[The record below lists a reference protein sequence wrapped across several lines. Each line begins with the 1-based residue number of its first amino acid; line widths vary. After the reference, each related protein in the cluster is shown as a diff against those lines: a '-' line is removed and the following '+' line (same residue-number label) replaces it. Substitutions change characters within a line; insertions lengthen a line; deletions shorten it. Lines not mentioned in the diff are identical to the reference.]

1 MLTWRHSM
9 KRPLVPVA
17 LLYVGGILIAL
28 LMPVPPLFL
37 LAASLGLAAL
47 TLAWARG
54 RLVGLCTLIVLTG
67 WTNHTLR
74 TAIFSPYD
82 LRRILG
88 EQPDIVTVRG
98 AVRETP
104 TQRVYS
110 RGQQESWR
118 TMARVEVTALRR
130 NRQSWQPA
138 AGRMAVTTQG
148 ILSTNFFAGQEVEV
162 TGVAGRPKIAAAE
175 GTFDYRAYLS
185 QQGIYYTLQA
195 ASEQDWRVVAS
206 ASQPPLADRFR
217 EWARRALAL
226 GMPVEDE
233 SLRLEWA
240 LALGWKT
247 ALTEEVSEPFRLR
260 PTISSPW
267 TGCAWRS
274 CSASSFIC
282 SARCVCP
289 GR

>member
-1 MLTWRHSM
+1 M

-28 LMPVPPLFL
+28 FIPVPPLFL
-37 LAASLGLAAL
+37 LAASHGLAAL
-47 TLAWARG
+47 TSAWARA

-104 TQRVYS
+104 TQRVYA

-118 TMARVEVTALRR
+118 AMARVEVTALRR

-138 AGRMAVTTQG
+138 TDRVAVTTQG
-148 ILSTNFFAGQEVEV
+148 ILPTNLSCGMLRCVHSTAHHTGQKAGHSSPE
-162 TGVAGRPKIAAAE
+162 GRP
-175 GTFDYRAYLS
+175 G
-185 QQGIYYTLQA
+185 
-195 ASEQDWRVVAS
+195 
-206 ASQPPLADRFR
+206 
-217 EWARRALAL
+217 
-226 GMPVEDE
+226 
-233 SLRLEWA
+233 
-240 LALGWKT
+240 
-247 ALTEEVSEPFRLR
+247 
-260 PTISSPW
+260 
-267 TGCAWRS
+267 
-274 CSASSFIC
+274 
-282 SARCVCP
+282 

>member
-1 MLTWRHSM
+1 M

-98 AVRETP
+98 TVREAP
-104 TQRVYS
+104 TQRVYA

-130 NRQSWQPA
+130 NRRSWQPA

-148 ILSTNFFAGQEVEV
+148 ILSTNFFVGQEVEI
-162 TGVAGRPKIAAAE
+162 TGVAGRPRIAAAE
-175 GTFDYRAYLS
+175 GTFDYRAYLDHLAEYV
-185 QQGIYYTLQA
+185 IPATL
-195 ASEQDWRVVAS
+195 
-206 ASQPPLADRFR
+206 
-217 EWARRALAL
+217 
-226 GMPVEDE
+226 
-233 SLRLEWA
+233 
-240 LALGWKT
+240 
-247 ALTEEVSEPFRLR
+247 
-260 PTISSPW
+260 
-267 TGCAWRS
+267 
-274 CSASSFIC
+274 
-282 SARCVCP
+282 
-289 GR
+289 